1 MSDVKNETKKDA
13 KKPLPR
19 PAPESL
25 HYWQAAREHR
35 LEIQRC
41 NACGEF
47 WFPPSQSCPHCLA
60 TNFTWTQ
67 VSGVGK
73 VFSFVTYHRVYHPAF
88 AKDVPYV
95 VALVELAEGPRLLTN
110 IVGVPPDAVTCDM
123 PVKVV
128 FDDVEADVSVP
139 KFAPLDAAGKS

>member
-1 MSDVKNETKKDA
+1 MNDVPKQ
-13 KKPLPR
+13 KPAPR
-19 PAPESL
+19 PSPESMP
-25 HYWQAAREHR
+25 YWEAAREHR
-35 LEIQRC
+35 LKIQHC
-41 NACGEF
+41 NACGKH

-60 TNFTWTQ
+60 ADFAWTE

-110 IVGVPPDAVTCDM
+110 IVGVPPQAVHCDM

-128 FDDVEADVSVP
+128 FDDFEEGISVP
-139 KFAPLDAAGKS
+139 KFAPLDAAAKR